1 MTLTTFVRKNAFR
14 NLRRSI
20 LTVLSIGFSLLLLT
34 LMMAIWRN
42 FYLQKG
48 TEVSALRLV
57 TRHKVSLVFEMPS
70 YYREK
75 IRAIPGVAN
84 VIPGNWFGG
93 KYKDDKSNNFFAQF
107 GTDPDEFFQV
117 YKDWKIPDDQ
127 VAAWQHDRAGCV
139 VDSNLAKKFGWK
151 LGQRIIIVGQI
162 FPVNLELNIRGFY
175 TAPEDTGS
183 LYYNQKYVEE
193 AVPYLK
199 GQQGFYTI
207 LAKSAADVPKIQAA
221 VDQTFHSSPQPT
233 KTETEKA
240 FQLGFLAMLGNVKA
254 FILSICG
261 AVVFAILLVS
271 ANTMAMSIRERTRE
285 VAVLKTL
292 GFTRQTLLGLFV
304 GEAVVLALIGGVIG
318 SVWAFA
324 PLSLVGTT
332 ALALGLLLLAG
343 LVKLLVWLLH
353 GNLRVPLGRI
363 VLIGAIVGAFLG
375 LGANVFGH
383 ITLGGGLANALKV
396 APATM
401 LVAWGVAAFMG
412 FISALVPSYHASR
425 LGIVEGLRHIG

>member
-34 LMMAIWRN
+34 LMMTIWKN

-57 TRHKVSLVFEMPS
+57 TRHKVSLVFQMPS

-84 VIPGNWFGG
+84 IIPGNWFGG

-107 GTDPDEFFQV
+107 GTDPQEFFQV
-117 YKDWKIPDDQ
+117 YKDWKISDDEIT
-127 VAAWQHDRAGCV
+127 AWQHDRAGCV
-139 VDSNLAKKFGWK
+139 VDTHLAKKFGWK
-151 LGQRIIIVGQI
+151 LGQRIIIVGTI
-162 FPVNLELNIRGFY
+162 FPVDLELNIRGFY

-207 LAKSAADVPKIQAA
+207 LAKSAEDVPKIQAA
-221 VDQTFHSSPQPT
+221 VDETFHSSPQPT

-292 GFTRQTLLGLFV
+292 GFTRQTVLSLFV
-304 GEAVVLALIGGVIG
+304 GEAVVLALIGGIAG
-318 SVWAFA
+318 SVVA
-324 PLSLVGTT
+324 
-332 ALALGLLLLAG
+332 LLLGMGAAKAG
-343 LVKLLVWLLH
+343 GFAGALH
-353 GNLRVPLGRI
+353 V
-363 VLIGAIVGAFLG
+363 
-375 LGANVFGH
+375 
-383 ITLGGGLANALKV
+383 KV
-396 APATM
+396 ATM
-401 LVAWGVAAFMG
+401 AVAWAAAAFMG
-412 FISALVPSYHASR
+412 FFSALVPSYTASR
-425 LGIVEGLRHIG
+425 LDIVDGLRHIG

>member
-1 MTLTTFVRKNAFR
+1 
-14 NLRRSI
+14 
-20 LTVLSIGFSLLLLT
+20 
-34 LMMAIWRN
+34 
-42 FYLQKG
+42 
-48 TEVSALRLV
+48 
-57 TRHKVSLVFEMPS
+57 MPS

-84 VIPGNWFGG
+84 IIPGNWFGG

-107 GTDPDEFFQV
+107 GTDPNEFFQV
-117 YKDWKIPDDQ
+117 YKDWKISDDEIS
-127 VAAWQHDRAGCV
+127 AWQHDRAGCV
-139 VDSNLAKKFGWK
+139 VDSHLAQKFGWK
-151 LGQRIIIVGQI
+151 LGQKIIIVGTI
-162 FPVNLELNIRGFY
+162 FPVDLELNIRGFY

-221 VDQTFHSSPQPT
+221 VDETFHSSPQPT

-292 GFTRQTLLGLFV
+292 GFTRQTVLSLFV
-304 GEAVVLALIGGVIG
+304 GEAVVLALIGGIAG
-318 SVWAFA
+318 SVVA
-324 PLSLVGTT
+324 
-332 ALALGLLLLAG
+332 LLLSTVASKAG
-343 LVKLLVWLLH
+343 
-353 GNLRVPLGRI
+353 GMAG
-363 VLIGAIVGAFLG
+363 
-375 LGANVFGH
+375 
-383 ITLGGGLANALKV
+383 ALKV
-396 APATM
+396 EPATM
-401 LVAWGVAAFMG
+401 LVAWVAAALMG
-412 FISALVPSYHASR
+412 FFSALVPAHHASR